1 MEDYEKLYKSK
12 EITNVEYAKAVFGE
26 KVLDKNYGMGIIY
39 RALHL
44 EKEEYFKSAKLST
57 LSELIKKYSLDIG
70 PQELNKILLK
80 KGIVKEIYANPNSKS
95 PRKVAVNTK
104 YCKNV
109 SGKSFP
115 LFYEGTFLEM
125 IKEVEDEF

>member
-1 MEDYEKLYKSK
+1 MKSYEEMYKSK

-26 KVLDKNYGMGIIY
+26 KVLDKNYGMGIVY

-44 EKEEYFKSAKLST
+44 ETEQYYKSAQLLT

-80 KGIVKEIYANPNSKS
+80 KGIVKEVYANQNSKS

-115 LFYEGTFLEM
+115 LFYDGTFLEM
-125 IKEVEDEF
+125 IEEIEDEF

>member
-12 EITNVEYAKAVFGE
+12 EITNVEYAKAVLGVT
-26 KVLDKNYGMGIIY
+26 VLDKNYGKGIVY
-39 RALHL
+39 RALHI

-80 KGIVKEIYANPNSKS
+80 KRIVKEIYANPNSKS
-95 PRKVAVNTK
+95 LINVAINTK
-104 YCKNV
+104 YCINV
-109 SGKSFP
+109 SVKSFP
-115 LFYEGTFLEM
+115 LFYE
-125 IKEVEDEF
+125 

>member
-26 KVLDKNYGMGIIY
+26 KVLDENYGMGIVY

-70 PQELNKILLK
+70 PQELNKILLSER
-80 KGIVKEIYANPNSKS
+80 VDMFFD
-95 PRKVAVNTK
+95 K
-104 YCKNV
+104 YDWILYKILI
-109 SGKSFP
+109 P
-115 LFYEGTFLEM
+115 EFYDCLNLE
-125 IKEVEDEF
+125 